1 MLGLRRRND
10 RVGKAPVRPPPENVY
25 LTARSNFE
33 SLFRD
38 QAKETHAWKIAALA
52 ELLILGL
59 LLVAYLRLSSASQVV
74 PYVVEVDRMGQAVA
88 FGPAE
93 PLRRTDQRV
102 TVRDLTLLI
111 RNLRSITP
119 DPGLQVRMIQD
130 AYAFLDPSAATF
142 LNEYFADPAND
153 PQRLGQER
161 TREVEITSVL
171 PIPNSDSWKVQ
182 WTETERPRVGSFAQR
197 SAWEAYLTVDR
208 QPPTD
213 AQTLQANPLGLY
225 VTGINWTRIHTPQA
239 MEGEL
244 P

>member
-1 MLGLRRRND
+1 MFGRRARTLRAD
-10 RVGKAPVRPPPENVY
+10 AAGPAPAQNVY

-52 ELLILGL
+52 ELVILGV
-59 LLVAYLRLSSASQVV
+59 LLVAYLRLSSTSQVV
-74 PYVVEVDRMGQAVA
+74 PYVVEVDQLGQAVA

-102 TVRDLTLLI
+102 TIRDLTLLI

-119 DPGLQVRMIQD
+119 DPGLQVKMVQD

-142 LNEYFADPAND
+142 LNEYFADPRND
-153 PQRLGQER
+153 PQLLGQER
-161 TREVEITSVL
+161 TRDVEVTSVL

-182 WTETERPRVGSFAQR
+182 WTETERPLVGSFAQR
-197 SAWEAYLTVDR
+197 SAWEAYLTVER
-208 QPPTD
+208 KPPTD
-213 AQTLQANPLGLY
+213 AETIQANPLGLY
-225 VTGINWTRIHTPQA
+225 VTGINWTRIQTPQA
-239 MEGEL
+239 LEGGQ